1 MTEHIEHFVEIANEM
16 IERYGTLRIMQD
28 KLDRMSRLEWN
39 RPPGMNAPWMRDFK
53 TTAPYDAVRA
63 GVRVLSG
70 LDEDVTIDPYAF
82 PEMTEGDLTSAKL
95 KANAWEMALKWQMNR
110 AARRRAILRQ
120 DVTRSAL
127 MYDEIVGQ
135 VIHLPTQIKAIK
147 KMGGK
152 TNRQEAAL
160 RYGDFA
166 VLLRNPKSVY
176 TRYSDYMLEAVLYT
190 AVKRPEDIQ
199 AFWNS
204 PDLGALI
211 ENGEASKKWVLFDY
225 VDYDRRVVFCY
236 PGETVQRINPGG
248 VIELENGKE
257 GVAPEAIELMNE
269 SWEYD
274 FLPWACVIGGTQL
287 DQAPENSR
295 FPLLYG
301 ILQADQWNNTNI
313 IGTLMMSEAIAEAAR
328 PDVARQGI
336 QPDSIEATYGQPGG
350 TWDVPAGHTVT
361 PMPDKGLDPALREA
375 LDRQL
380 GDMSRATIPQVLVN
394 AESMPNEPFAGFNQR
409 IQQAM
414 ASLMPYKFLSE
425 RWFEDAYRL
434 MLYWAKESDKS
445 IVGYG
450 RSKDKEL
457 SPSIYEIMPKDID
470 KNSIYLKVELQ
481 ADVPI
486 DKQQRMMTAIQAS
499 RELKMPTRDVLEML
513 GDTNPEQTL
522 KEWMT
527 EQMDMAYFN
536 GVLEKIQ
543 FDASQ
548 ALEQQRAQAQLQAQ
562 VQQAQGM
569 IEQQAAQAQQ
579 AQQAPQPGT
588 PPGIPGAEGQGFN
601 PAAGGIP
608 PQMGAPGAT
617 MEGQTGMTRGGEPV
631 VG

>member
-1 MTEHIEHFVEIANEM
+1 MTEHINHYIEIANEF
-16 IERYGTLRIMQD
+16 IDRYNALRIMQD
-28 KLDRMSRLEWN
+28 KLDRMSRLEWE
-39 RPPGMNAPWMRDFK
+39 RPAGMDAPWMRSFK
-53 TTAPYDAVRA
+53 TTAPYDAIRA

-70 LDEDVTIDPYAF
+70 LDEDITIDPYPF
-82 PEMTEGDLTSAKL
+82 PEMAEGDLNAAKL
-95 KANAWEMALKWQMNR
+95 KANSWEMALKWQMDR

-147 KMGGK
+147 KLGGK
-152 TNRQEAAL
+152 ANRQEAAL

-166 VLLRNPKSVY
+166 VLVRNPRSVY

-199 AFWNS
+199 AFWNN
-204 PDLGALI
+204 PELGDLIADGKA
-211 ENGEASKKWVLFDY
+211 AKKWVLFDY

-236 PGETVQRINPGG
+236 PGETVQRITPG
-248 VIELENGKE
+248 VLYTTDDGKE
-257 GVAPEAIELMNE
+257 AVSPDAIELMNE
-269 SWEYD
+269 PWTYD
-274 FLPWACVIGGTQL
+274 FLPWAAVIGGTQL

-313 IGTLMMSEAIAEAAR
+313 MGTLMMSEAIAEAAR
-328 PDVARQGI
+328 PDVARTGI
-336 QPDSIEATYGQPGG
+336 QPDAIEATYGQPGG

-375 LDRQL
+375 VDRQL

-394 AESMPNEPFAGFNQR
+394 AEALPNEPFAGFNQR

-414 ASLMPYKFLSE
+414 ASLVPFKFLAE
-425 RWFEDAYRL
+425 RWFEEAYRL
-434 MLYWAKESDKS
+434 MLYWAKASNKG

-450 RSKDKEL
+450 RADDREG
-457 SPSIYEIMPKDID
+457 SPRTYEIMPRDID
-470 KNSIYLKVELQ
+470 KEAIYLKVELQ

-513 GDTNPEQTL
+513 GDTNPEQTV

-527 EQMDMAYFN
+527 EQMEMAYFN
-536 GVLEKIQ
+536 GVLQHIQ
-543 FDASQ
+543 FEASQ
-548 ALEQQRAQAQLQAQ
+548 AIEQQMAQAQLQAQ
-562 VQQAQGM
+562 VQQAQSI
-569 IEQQAAQAQQ
+569 IEQQAAA
-579 AQQAPQPGT
+579 ASQAPAPGA
-588 PPGIPGAEGQGFN
+588 PPGVPGAQGQGFN

-608 PQMGAPGAT
+608 SQMAAPGAT
-617 MEGQTGMTRGGEPV
+617 MEGQMGMTRTGEPV

>member
-1 MTEHIEHFVEIANEM
+1 MTDINQYVEIANEF
-16 IERYGTLRIMQD
+16 IDRYDALRIMQD
-28 KLDRMSRLEWN
+28 KLDRMSRLEWS
-39 RPPGMNAPWMRDFK
+39 RTAGMNAPWMRDFK
-53 TTAPYDAVRA
+53 TTAPYDAIRA

-70 LDEDVTIDPYAF
+70 LDEDITIDPYPF
-82 PEMTEGDLTSAKL
+82 PEMAEGDLNAAKL
-95 KANAWEMALKWQMNR
+95 KANSWETALKWQMDR

-147 KMGGK
+147 KLGGNA
-152 TNRQEAAL
+152 NRQEAAL

-166 VLLRNPKSVY
+166 VLVRNPKSVY

-190 AVKRPEDIQ
+190 AIKRPEDIQ
-199 AFWNS
+199 AFWNN
-204 PDLGALI
+204 PELGALI
-211 ENGEASKKWVLFDY
+211 EDGKAAKKWVLFDY

-236 PGETVQRINPGG
+236 PGETVQRITPG
-248 VIELENGKE
+248 VLYMTE
-257 GVAPEAIELMNE
+257 GGQEAVSPDVIELMNE
-269 SWEYD
+269 PWKYD
-274 FLPWACVIGGTQL
+274 FLPWAAVIGGTQL
-287 DQAPENSR
+287 DQSPENSR

-313 IGTLMMSEAIAEAAR
+313 IGTLLMSEAIAEAAR
-328 PDVARQGI
+328 PDVARTGI

-350 TWDVPAGHTVT
+350 TWDGPAGHTVT

-394 AESMPNEPFAGFNQR
+394 AESLPNEPFAGFNQR

-414 ASLMPYKFLSE
+414 ASLMPYKFLAE
-425 RWFEDAYRL
+425 RWFEEAYRL
-434 MLYWAKESDKS
+434 MLYWAKESNKG

-450 RSKDKEL
+450 TSDDREQ
-457 SPSIYEIMPKDID
+457 SPRVYEIMPRDID
-470 KNSIYLKVELQ
+470 KEAIYLKVELQ

-513 GDTNPEQTL
+513 GDTNPEQTV

-527 EQMDMAYFN
+527 EQMEMAYFN
-536 GVLEKIQ
+536 GVLQHIQ
-543 FDASQ
+543 FEASQ
-548 ALEQQRAQAQLQAQ
+548 AIEQQMAQAQLQAQ
-562 VQQAQGM
+562 VQQAQSI
-569 IEQQAAQAQQ
+569 IEQQAAA
-579 AQQAPQPGT
+579 AAQAPAPGAPT
-588 PPGIPGAEGQGFN
+588 GIPGAGGQGFN
-601 PAAGGIP
+601 PAEGGIP
-608 PQMGAPGAT
+608 PQMAAPGAT
-617 MEGQTGMTRGGEPV
+617 MEGQTGITRTGEPV